1 LRNPSRE
8 GFGNLT
14 LLAGR
19 GPRLDMRVIAP
30 FLDVVKKEVSVT
42 VLTMGDGVEGVK
54 VKNLEDE
61 G

>member
-1 LRNPSRE
+1 
-8 GFGNLT
+8 
-14 LLAGR
+14 
-19 GPRLDMRVIAP
+19 MRVIAP

-54 VKNLEDE
+54 VKNLEDQ